1 MLLRNMG
8 GFKVQGSRC
17 VCVCAIEASQV
28 LPRMVPACC
37 VCVFLVC
44 GGGGCVCGGV
54 KLCEVC
60 V

>member
-1 MLLRNMG
+1 MMLGVMIELKKKN
-8 GFKVQGSRC
+8 VC